1 MTLEEQKK
9 EADKINNDLMI
20 NKQKAEKEITD
31 ADKEYNTQS
40 AQAQKRADDM
50 VRSAQQDY
58 EQAEKQFSKQ
68 KVDARTEADRRL
80 ALIRG
85 EAASASSSSSSSDS
99 GSYSS
104 MSD

>member
-1 MTLEEQKK
+1 MGTLEEQKK

-80 ALIRG
+80 ALVVKQRVHLHPHLPLIL
-85 EAASASSSSSSSDS
+85 ALSA
-99 GSYSS
+99 
-104 MSD
+104 